1 MRSARLLLA
10 VGLTIALAGVLA
22 GLAGADSKRVVAS
35 AGGGS
40 VWDIENMFGFELIEV
55 QPFTFTARVYEDGSV
70 GGGYLYR
77 TVDDG
82 VPFFASG
89 PLTCAVIAG
98 DRGWFGG
105 LIESSSEPSLEG
117 LDMWFQVQDNGEGAG
132 APADM
137 STLIGAG
144 GPGTAQAYCDEA
156 PAVRFPF
163 FLESGNIDVRSG

>member
-1 MRSARLLLA
+1 MRSARVLLA
-10 VGLTIALAGVLA
+10 VCAAVALAGVLT

-35 AGGGS
+35 ANGGS
-40 VWDIENMFGFELIEV
+40 VWDIENMFGLELIEV
-55 QPFTFTARVYEDGSV
+55 QPFTFTARVFEDGSV
-70 GGGYLYR
+70 AGSYLYR

-89 PLTCAVIAG
+89 PLTCAVIAA

-105 LIESSSEPSLEG
+105 TIESSSEPSLEG

-132 APADM
+132 APPDM

-144 GPGTAQAYCDEA
+144 GPGTAQEYCDEA
-156 PAVRFPF
+156 PPVRFPF
-163 FLESGNIDVRSG
+163 LIEAGNIQIRSG